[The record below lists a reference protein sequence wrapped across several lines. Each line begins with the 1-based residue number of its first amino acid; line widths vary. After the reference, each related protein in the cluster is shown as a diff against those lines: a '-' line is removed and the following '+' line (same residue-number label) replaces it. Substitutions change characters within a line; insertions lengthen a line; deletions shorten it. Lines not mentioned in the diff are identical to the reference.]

1 MNSTNELS
9 KDYVSVYKNIFSTLE
24 SYIRDV
30 LPIKFEVEGKEK
42 YARILSEYES
52 YEQFIVGKLDEKEF
66 LEKNMILLGLSRV
79 LFTHSLPLVAA
90 EQCYDKLLRDTRNLI
105 MKLSNGEKREEVY
118 NMLLELIED
127 YNVKLLS
134 TKVYWEKPQEREKY
148 KKFWNQYTNATTAEE
163 KEVLTLKRELY
174 DLKKASSAY
183 DPLRKFYKLKLVEY
197 GQMRTITGYSTSTN
211 NCKFWRELV

>member
-1 MNSTNELS
+1 
-9 KDYVSVYKNIFSTLE
+9 
-24 SYIRDV
+24 
-30 LPIKFEVEGKEK
+30 
-42 YARILSEYES
+42 
-52 YEQFIVGKLDEKEF
+52 
-66 LEKNMILLGLSRV
+66 
-79 LFTHSLPLVAA
+79 
-90 EQCYDKLLRDTRNLI
+90 